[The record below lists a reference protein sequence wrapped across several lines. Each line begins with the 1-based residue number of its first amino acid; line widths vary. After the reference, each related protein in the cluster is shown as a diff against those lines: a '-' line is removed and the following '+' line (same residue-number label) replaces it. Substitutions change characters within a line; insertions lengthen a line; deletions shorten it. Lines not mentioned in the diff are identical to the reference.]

1 MIISLFGRQF
11 KNKREENGGGNW
23 EKGGNPT
30 GQIRNKTESN
40 RNKTGKIRFETGKN
54 RFESGPIRFKT
65 GKNRFETGPIRFK
78 TGRNCDLNPGR
89 QQFSQLRL
97 KNQCITDL

>member
-65 GKNRFETGPIRFK
+65 G
-78 TGRNCDLNPGR
+78 RNCDLNPGR